1 MRIGISAQILAA
13 AVVLV
18 LVLTGLVVREG
29 VARAQGQE
37 VVLEISGYDP
47 RSLLTGHY
55 VQFQIQSDLAVGTTC
70 PPGSG
75 VPVQR
80 PTTWV
85 ALRRQGDHHAA
96 TGVAPSRDAALKLGE
111 MAVRGDVDCQT
122 GPTEDSSRVVMNLGV
137 DRLHI
142 DQRQA
147 EAVQKTLQ
155 IGRGDPAT
163 ARAIVSVGRDGKAR
177 LKGLMVGGKRFD
189 LDWF

>member
-1 MRIGISAQILAA
+1 MKIGIPAQILAA
-13 AVVLV
+13 AAVLALV
-18 LVLTGLVVREG
+18 LSGLVVREG
-29 VARAQGQE
+29 VARAQGRE

-55 VQFQIQSDLAVGTTC
+55 VQFQIQSDLAAGAAC

-96 TGVAPSRDAALKLGE
+96 TGVAPGRDAALKLSE
-111 MAVRGDVDCQT
+111 LAVRGDVDCQT
-122 GPTEDSSRVVMNLGV
+122 GPTEDSSRVIMNLGV

-142 DQRQA
+142 DQAQA
-147 EAVQKTLQ
+147 EAIQKTLQ
-155 IGRGDPAT
+155 IGRGDPAA
-163 ARAIVSVGRDGKAR
+163 ARAVVSIGRDGKAR
-177 LKGLMVGGKRFD
+177 LKGLIVDGKRFE
-189 LDWF
+189 LDWY